1 MSTTEAGIKL
11 VVHSRNYKVIP
22 IPYEPL
28 SGRWHWSPSW
38 NRLMGWGRRRNRVN
52 DRRSQ
57 ISLFTARGQWHH
69 AIRVGQGAIVVKDG
83 GGQGRQ
89 AGGETFI
96 LDLLNHNLLFDAIIN
111 YLSAECNRLWNIAM
125 DMLPGVFPGR
135 LLNICRDCWESWEGW
150 TFVVVVVVVG
160 DTDPP
165 AVNLAPLPSS
175 FSSLAE
181 ESSTNDR
188 SRLSGRPKRQR
199 KRVRWEFTWI

>member
-1 MSTTEAGIKL
+1 MTSCD
-11 VVHSRNYKVIP
+11 
-22 IPYEPL
+22 
-28 SGRWHWSPSW
+28 PSW
-38 NRLMGWGRRRNRVN
+38 ARSDCRQRRRRTGKTGWRG
-52 DRRSQ
+52 DILR
-57 ISLFTARGQWHH
+57 ILFRNLQ
-69 AIRVGQGAIVVKDG
+69 
-83 GGQGRQ
+83 
-89 AGGETFI
+89 
-96 LDLLNHNLLFDAIIN
+96 LDLIIN

-199 KRVRWEFTWI
+199 KRVRREFTWIKWNIIQQRVNVIVIVMAW